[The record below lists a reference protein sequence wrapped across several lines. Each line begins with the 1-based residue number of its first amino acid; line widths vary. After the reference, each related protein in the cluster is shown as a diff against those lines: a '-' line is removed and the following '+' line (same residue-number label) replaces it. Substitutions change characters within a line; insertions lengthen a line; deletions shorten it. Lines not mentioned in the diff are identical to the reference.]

1 MSVIVIT
8 SPPDDEEGGRV
19 AGSRVRVNIEYDP
32 PEFASDKQI
41 AKTRKA
47 LQREADKIVAKYG

>member
-1 MSVIVIT
+1 MSVIIIT
-8 SPPDDEEGGRV
+8 SPPDDEGGR
-19 AGSRVRVNIEYDP
+19 ATGSRVRVSIEYDP
-32 PEFASDKQI
+32 PEFASDKQV